1 LPPVVRRRDDGPLR
15 VRSASPLLVASSSLL
30 LILSSFPRSRV
41 AALAPFVVPSAVA
54 KRGGSFGHI
63 VQQRGPVGPRQ
74 FDRALRPLHL
84 TRQEEE
90 LEEKDVANGASAEE
104 DDDDDEVA
112 EEGQALTRTV
122 NQRLLDELR
131 EAAEREASGSSA
143 LSAKRKNKG
152 GTANPLLGLGSRKS
166 DEERQAS
173 IDEARNLNGI
183 NPVVAIAGSVF
194 ALGVA
199 AALWTLTNVVAESFA
214 THPIESDLYV
224 VQRAAAVFRNV
235 VMGLFALASGFFG
248 VTGVGIL
255 LLGVRVAIG
264 VAKGELDPT
273 PLPPP
278 VARPGANDNDQ
289 DDRVQVFSKA
299 WDLMTGGGGGRG
311 GRSRRKNDSG
321 SNSK

>member
-1 LPPVVRRRDDGPLR
+1 M
-15 VRSASPLLVASSSLL
+15 
-30 LILSSFPRSRV
+30 
-41 AALAPFVVPSAVA
+41 
-54 KRGGSFGHI
+54 
-63 VQQRGPVGPRQ
+63 
-74 FDRALRPLHL
+74 
-84 TRQEEE
+84 
-90 LEEKDVANGASAEE
+90 
-104 DDDDDEVA
+104 
-112 EEGQALTRTV
+112 
-122 NQRLLDELR
+122 DELR

-152 GTANPLLGLGSRKS
+152 GTANPLLGLGSRRT

-183 NPVVAIAGSVF
+183 NPAVAIAGSVF

-214 THPIESDLYV
+214 THPVESDLYV

-248 VTGVGIL
+248 VTGAGIL

-278 VARPGANDNDQ
+278 VVRPGENDNGH

-299 WDLMTGGGGGRG
+299 WDLMMTGGGGGRG
-311 GRSRRKNDSG
+311 GRSRRKNDSNS
-321 SNSK
+321 SNK